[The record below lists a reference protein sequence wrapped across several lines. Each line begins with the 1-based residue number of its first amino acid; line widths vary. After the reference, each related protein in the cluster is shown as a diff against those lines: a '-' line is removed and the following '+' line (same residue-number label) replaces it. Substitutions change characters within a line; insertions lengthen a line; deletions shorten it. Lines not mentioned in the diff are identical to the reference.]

1 MPRVALYNGDKT
13 SARTFNADFFD
24 RRTGTYAPNQSSRR
38 QHLKE
43 LILGRLAS
51 NADSVIIAN
60 VYPLTSYYGE
70 TVMDSAVPS
79 YEPLITEHIVKNLPS
94 NTPFNKRKRAGE
106 VVLSAAEH
114 GSVIVKS
121 YPGFEKSNY
130 AYTDSGHYVDRY
142 FCEAQ
147 LGYATVRLW
156 GSTFLVDPNDS
167 NIIISNVGMNVIY
180 DVWNHF
186 AAKPPIPLTASTVYA
201 SVRNSNEV
209 DTSFVTGI
217 VADANKRLLDLL
229 TTLAEAPD
237 TLRSFM
243 QLMGSVKNIIMGVKK
258 RQFSL
263 TQSFHDRKKFLERK
277 RNEDLFKL
285 DIMREDL
292 EDQVSKK
299 VLTRR
304 LANRRKKQLKRE
316 QERILK
322 TYERAKRQ
330 AGIEL
335 VDALAHVWMNFRYN
349 IMPLV
354 YTAIDIT
361 EAVTKDPEFLTTRDT
376 LQQEISL
383 ILPSDLPALEFTT
396 DFKVFIRDRA
406 KADIGPF
413 SITSK
418 VVSGNIL
425 TTAWEL
431 VPLSFVV
438 DWFVNVGDFIS
449 AFSGGSTADRNSTI
463 SFKSVLDYKGKDS
476 FNRKVIITG
485 QLWNR
490 EVTGSL
496 LQHSCLTFKPDMNP
510 KRYLDSVALS
520 WNAIRGDLIRSIK
533 RS

>member
-1 MPRVALYNGDKT
+1 MPRVAFYDKDRT
-13 SARTFNADFFD
+13 SSETFYANFID
-24 RRTGTYAPNQSSRR
+24 RGTGNYVPDQPARR
-38 QHLKE
+38 QRLKE
-43 LILGRLAS
+43 EILGQLAS
-51 NADSVIIAN
+51 NSGSVVIDDMYN
-60 VYPLTSYYGE
+60 VPNYYGE
-70 TVMDSAVPS
+70 TVTDSSIPS
-79 YEPLITEHIVKNLPS
+79 YEPLITEHKVKILPS

-121 YPGFEKSNY
+121 FPGFDKTNY
-130 AYTDSGHYVDRY
+130 GYQTAGHYVDRY

-156 GSTFLVDPNDS
+156 GSTFLVDPHDS
-167 NIIISNVGMNVIY
+167 NVVISNVGMNIY
-180 DVWNHF
+180 YNVWNHVV
-186 AAKPPIPLTASTVYA
+186 AKPPIPLTASAVYA
-201 SVRNSNEV
+201 LVRNSNEV
-209 DTSFVTGI
+209 DTSFVTSM

-229 TTLAEAPD
+229 TTLAETPD

-243 QLMGSVKNIIMGVKK
+243 QLMGSVKNITMGLKK

-263 TQSFHDRKKFLERK
+263 TQSFHDRKKFLDRK

-304 LANRRKKQLKRE
+304 LANRRKKQLMRE
-316 QERILK
+316 QERMLK

-335 VDALAHVWMNFRYN
+335 VDALAHVWMNYRYN

-376 LQQEISL
+376 LQQERSL

-431 VPLSFVV
+431 VPLSFVI
-438 DWFVNVGDFIS
+438 DWFINVGDFIS

-463 SFKSVLDYKGKDS
+463 SFKSVLDYTGKDS
-476 FNRKVIITG
+476 FDRKVIITG

-510 KRYLDSVALS
+510 KRYLDSAALS

>member
-1 MPRVALYNGDKT
+1 MPRVAFYNED
-13 SARTFNADFFD
+13 RTNAQTFIADFID
-24 RRTGTYAPNQSSRR
+24 RRTGTYAPNQPARR
-38 QHLKE
+38 QRLKE
-43 LILGRLAS
+43 LILRQ
-51 NADSVIIAN
+51 
-60 VYPLTSYYGE
+60 LTSNSGSVVIDSMYNVPRYYGE
-70 TVMDSAVPS
+70 TVIESSIPS
-79 YEPLITEHIVKNLPS
+79 YEPLITEHKVKDLPS
-94 NTPFNKRKRAGE
+94 NTPFDKRKRAGE

-121 YPGFEKSNY
+121 YPGFEKTNY
-130 AYTDSGHYVDRY
+130 AYMTTGHYVDRY
-142 FCEAQ
+142 FCAAQ
-147 LGYATVRLW
+147 LGYEEVRLW
-156 GSTFLVDPNDS
+156 GSTFLVDPDDS
-167 NIIISNVGMNVIY
+167 NVIISNVGMNTYY
-180 DVWNHF
+180 DVWNHIV
-186 AAKPPIPLTASTVYA
+186 AKPPIPLTASAVYA

-229 TTLAEAPD
+229 TTLAEAPES
-237 TLRSFM
+237 LRSFM
-243 QLMGSVKNIIMGVKK
+243 QLMGSVKNIVVGVKK

-263 TQSFHDRKKFLERK
+263 TQSFRDREKFLERK

-285 DIMREDL
+285 NIMREDL

-304 LANRRKKQLKRE
+304 LANRRKKQLMRE
-316 QERILK
+316 QERMLK

-335 VDALAHVWMNFRYN
+335 VDALAHVWMNYRYN

-376 LQQEISL
+376 LQQEVSL

-431 VPLSFVV
+431 IPLSFVV

-463 SFKSVLDYKGKDS
+463 SFKSVLDYTGKDS
-476 FNRKVIITG
+476 FDRKVVITG

-490 EVTGSL
+490 QVTGSL

>member
-1 MPRVALYNGDKT
+1 MPRVAFYSEEKT
-13 SARTFNADFFD
+13 SEPVFNADFFD
-24 RRTGTYAPNQSSRR
+24 RTTGARVSDQSSRCLR
-38 QHLKE
+38 LKE
-43 LILGRLAS
+43 LILAELAS
-51 NADSVIIAN
+51 NSDSVVIDDIYN
-60 VYPLTSYYGE
+60 VSRYFGQTIME
-70 TVMDSAVPS
+70 SAIPS
-79 YEPLITEHIVKNLPS
+79 YEPLITEHIVKDLPS
-94 NTPFNKRKRAGE
+94 NKPFNKRKRVGE

-121 YPGFEKSNY
+121 YPGFEKSNFVG
-130 AYTDSGHYVDRY
+130 TFGGNYVDRN
-142 FCEAQ
+142 FCVTY
-147 LGYATVRLW
+147 LGYETVRLW
-156 GSTFLVDPNDS
+156 GTNFMVDPRDS
-167 NIIISNVGMNVIY
+167 NVIISNVGMNVYY
-180 DVWNHF
+180 DVWAHF
-186 AAKPPIPLTASTVYA
+186 EAKPPISLTASAVYA

-209 DTSFVTGI
+209 DTSFVTGM

-229 TTLAEAPD
+229 TTLAETPE

-243 QLMGSVKNIIMGVKK
+243 QLMGSVKNIVVGVKK

-263 TQSFHDRKKFLERK
+263 TQSFEDRKKFLERK

-304 LANRRKKQLKRE
+304 LANRRKKQLQRE
-316 QERILK
+316 QERMLK

-376 LQQEISL
+376 LQQEVSL

-431 VPLSFVV
+431 VPLSFVI

-463 SFKSVLDYKGKDS
+463 SFKSVLDYNGKDS
-476 FNRKVIITG
+476 YNRKVIITG

-496 LQHSCLTFKPDMNP
+496 LQYSCLTFKPDMNP

>member
-1 MPRVALYNGDKT
+1 MPRVAFYDEDKT
-13 SARTFNADFFD
+13 NASSFRADFFN
-24 RRTGTYAPNQSSRR
+24 RQTGNYVPDQSSRR
-38 QHLKE
+38 QRLKE
-43 LILGRLAS
+43 LILGQLAS
-51 NADSVIIAN
+51 NADSVVIDD
-60 VYPLTSYYGE
+60 LYYLSRYFGQ
-70 TVMDSAVPS
+70 TVVESAIPS
-79 YEPLITEHIVKNLPS
+79 YEPLITEHKVKILPS
-94 NTPFNKRKRAGE
+94 NTPFDKRKRAGE
-106 VVLSAAEH
+106 VVLSTAEH

-121 YPGFEKSNY
+121 YPGFEKSDY
-130 AYTDSGHYVDRY
+130 AFAAAGHYVDNY
-142 FCEAQ
+142 FCVTY
-147 LGYATVRLW
+147 LGYEEVIVW

-167 NIIISNVGMNVIY
+167 NVLISNLGMNIY
-180 DVWNHF
+180 YDAWNHYE
-186 AAKPPIPLTASTVYA
+186 AKPPIPLTASTVYA

-209 DTSFVTGI
+209 DTSFVTGM

-229 TTLAEAPD
+229 TTLAETPE

-243 QLMGSVKNIIMGVKK
+243 QLMGSVKNIVMGVKK

-304 LANRRKKQLKRE
+304 LANRRKKQLTRE
-316 QERILK
+316 QERMLK

-335 VDALAHVWMNFRYN
+335 ADALAHVWMNYRYN

-376 LQQEISL
+376 LQQEVSL

-438 DWFVNVGDFIS
+438 DWFINVGDFIS

-476 FNRKVIITG
+476 YNRKVIITG

-496 LQHSCLTFKPDMNP
+496 LQHSCLTYKPDMNP

>member
-1 MPRVALYNGDKT
+1 MPRVAFYSEEKTNSERLY
-13 SARTFNADFFD
+13 ADFFYRD
-24 RRTGTYAPNQSSRR
+24 TGARVPNEPARIQS
-38 QHLKE
+38 LKDK
-43 LILGRLAS
+43 ILDKLSS
-51 NADSVIIAN
+51 NSGSVVIDDLYN
-60 VYPLTSYYGE
+60 LPNYFGQ
-70 TVMDSAVPS
+70 TVMESSVPS
-79 YEPLITEHIVKNLPS
+79 YEPLITEHKVKNLPS
-94 NTPFNKRKRAGE
+94 NSPFDKKKRNGE

-121 YPGFEKSNY
+121 YPGFERSNY
-130 AYTDSGHYVDRY
+130 LALLGGHYVDRN
-142 FCEAQ
+142 FCVTY
-147 LGYATVRLW
+147 LGYTTVRLW
-156 GSTFLVDPNDS
+156 GSTFLVDPHDS
-167 NIIISNVGMNVIY
+167 NVIISNVGMNIY
-180 DVWNHF
+180 YDAWDHF
-186 AAKPPIPLTASTVYA
+186 VAKPPIQLTASAVYA
-201 SVRNSNEV
+201 LVRNSNEV
-209 DTSFVTGI
+209 DTSFVTSM

-229 TTLAEAPD
+229 TTLAETPE

-243 QLMGSVKNIIMGVKK
+243 QLMGSVKDIVMGVKK

-304 LANRRKKQLKRE
+304 LANRRKKQLVRE
-316 QERILK
+316 QERMLK

-376 LQQEISL
+376 IQQDVSI

-406 KADIGPF
+406 KADVGPF

-438 DWFVNVGDFIS
+438 DWFINVGDFIS

-476 FNRKVIITG
+476 FDRNVIITG

-496 LQHSCLTFKPDMNP
+496 LQYSCLTFKPDMNP

>member
-1 MPRVALYNGDKT
+1 MPRVAFYSEEKTSSRQLSADFLYRNTGGRVPNESAKRQRLKDLILAKLLSNSDSIVIDNLYNLPKYFGQT
-13 SARTFNADFFD
+13 VIE
-24 RRTGTYAPNQSSRR
+24 SS
-38 QHLKE
+38 
-43 LILGRLAS
+43 I
-51 NADSVIIAN
+51 
-60 VYPLTSYYGE
+60 
-70 TVMDSAVPS
+70 PS
-79 YEPLITEHIVKNLPS
+79 YEPLITEHKVKLLPS
-94 NTPFNKRKRAGE
+94 NSPFDKRKRRGE
-106 VVLSAAEH
+106 VVLSSAEH

-121 YPGFEKSNY
+121 YPGFEKSDSLGT
-130 AYTDSGHYVDRY
+130 ASGHYVDRH
-142 FCEAQ
+142 FCETH
-147 LGYATVRLW
+147 LGFTTVRLW
-156 GSTFLVDPNDS
+156 GSTFLVDPDDS
-167 NIIISNVGMNVIY
+167 NVIISNVGMNVIY
-180 DVWNHF
+180 DMWNRL
-186 AAKPPIPLTASTVYA
+186 AAKPPIQLTASTVYA
-201 SVRNSNEV
+201 LVRNSNEV
-209 DTSFVTGI
+209 DTSFVTSM

-243 QLMGSVKNIIMGVKK
+243 QLMGSVKNIVMGVKK

-263 TQSFHDRKKFLERK
+263 TQSFHDRKKFLEKK

-285 DIMREDL
+285 KIMREDL

-304 LANRRKKQLKRE
+304 LANRRNKQLMRE
-316 QERILK
+316 QERMLK

-376 LQQEISL
+376 LQQEVSI

-438 DWFVNVGDFIS
+438 DWFINVGDFIS

-476 FNRKVIITG
+476 FNRNVIITG